1 MKGKLLRVVILLSTP
16 VLPQFALAQSQN
28 MQTSGPCSS
37 IVTGAGASGNS
48 TCIGV
53 TEEVLKRLTDITAAS
68 QGRRLFVAEAWL
80 SPTPLFGRPGSGS
93 SGKQTINEQ
102 VYVSA
107 RVTNIT
113 AAPILLTS
121 AQWEIVQARNLS
133 KGGAKYASKN
143 LLWPVI
149 SMNKPIKI
157 EAGEQV
163 DVEFAEGLELNG
175 MASRIRKNRDLDTA
189 YTASVDPTRINGEQ
203 YVNWFA
209 EQMGLLY
216 GDKAKLRL
224 TLYEGDYKPAAS
236 LLVPLAQGVDFFY
249 HGEAVDRKGN
259 VQYAPRLAY
268 DAFLG
273 QYLEIREKMEPGFK
287 INTQS
292 MRVIEVTPD
301 PTVWGKQRYRD
312 LGDQDQPEE

>member
-1 MKGKLLRVVILLSTP
+1 MMKEKLRCAVMMISVL
-16 VLPQFALAQSQN
+16 VLPQPALAQSQN
-28 MQTSGPCSS
+28 MQTTGPCSS
-37 IVTGAGASGNS
+37 IVTGAGASVNS

-53 TEEVLKRLTDITAAS
+53 TEEVLKRLTETTTVS
-68 QGRRLFVAEAWL
+68 QSRRLFVAEAWL
-80 SPTPLFGRPGSGS
+80 SPTEMFGQPN
-93 SGKQTINEQ
+93 SGKQTVNEQ
-102 VYVSA
+102 VYISV

-121 AQWEIVQARNLS
+121 AKWEIVQARNLS
-133 KGGAKYASKN
+133 KGGASYFSKN

-149 SMNKPIKI
+149 SMSKPIKI
-157 EAGEQV
+157 DAGEQV

-175 MASRIRKNRDLDTA
+175 MASRIRKNRELDTA
-189 YTASVDPTRINGEQ
+189 YTLPGNPTRINGDQ

-236 LLVPLAQGVDFFY
+236 VLVPLTQGVDFFY
-249 HGEAVDRKGN
+249 HGEAVDQKGN

-268 DAFLG
+268 DALLG
-273 QYLEIREKMEPGFK
+273 QYLKMREKMEPGFSIK
-287 INTQS
+287 TPPT
-292 MRVIEVTPD
+292 RVIEVIPD
-301 PTVWGKQRYRD
+301 PTVWGKQKYRD
-312 LGDQDQPEE
+312 LGVQEQPEE

>member
-1 MKGKLLRVVILLSTP
+1 VTKEKLLHAVMMLSVL
-16 VLPQFALAQSQN
+16 VLPQLALAQSQN
-28 MQTSGPCSS
+28 MQTTGPCSS

-48 TCIGV
+48 YCIGV
-53 TEEVLKRLTDITAAS
+53 TEEVLERLTDITAAS

-80 SPTPLFGRPGSGS
+80 SPTPMFGRPGG
-93 SGKQTINEQ
+93 GEQTINEQ
-102 VYVSA
+102 VYVSV

-121 AQWEIVQARNLS
+121 AKWEIVQARNLS
-133 KGGAKYASKN
+133 KGGGSYFSKN

-175 MASRIRKNRDLDTA
+175 MASRIRENRKLDTA
-189 YTASVDPTRINGEQ
+189 YTLPATPTRINGDQ

-209 EQMGLLY
+209 EQMGQLY
-216 GDKAKLRL
+216 GAKAKLRL
-224 TLYEGDYKPAAS
+224 TLYEGDYKPVAS
-236 LLVPLAQGVDFFY
+236 LLVPLTQGVDLFY
-249 HGEAVDRKGN
+249 HGEAVDQKGG

-273 QYLEIREKMEPGFK
+273 QYLEMREKMEPGFN
-287 INTQS
+287 INTPPT
-292 MRVIEVTPD
+292 RVIEVVPD
-301 PTVWGKQRYRD
+301 PAVWGKQKYRD
-312 LGDQDQPEE
+312 LGVQEQPEE